1 MSSSKREG
9 QKVRLERAAVSSM
22 CGPAWRSGEG
32 LDLVPGHHSAGS
44 TPESGLFAPYMLA
57 LTPFVSQP
65 RTKITP

>member
-1 MSSSKREG
+1 MSGSIGLILSASSVQTE
-9 QKVRLERAAVSSM
+9 A
-22 CGPAWRSGEG
+22 GEG